1 MPLEYES
8 VSPARCTPALI
19 LLACGIALYLFAA
32 FGWFSDD
39 HRNAL
44 RRIGIPI
51 TVVLITGAVLL
62 NPQLHRPLSG
72 WLDRFRHPSPARRRW
87 TTLLA
92 WLAAALYLTLT
103 ALRQHRDFGLRVQD
117 EMMYL
122 VQVRMLAAGHLYLPA
137 HPMADFF
144 QTFYIFTKPVYASMY
159 FPGASLMFVPAI
171 WLHLPLWVVS
181 LLICGGVVAMTYRV
195 VAELTDGVWG
205 ILAALLVLGVPTV
218 RTLSLLVLSY
228 MPMALLGLLLIWAYL
243 HFRRE
248 RRLGW
253 AAIIGLIAGWAAITR
268 PLDAI
273 CFAVPVAIAMLFDL
287 RREDAKRG
295 VAAILASM
303 ACAAPFLSVQ
313 LLINHGV
320 TGRWLQTPVQRYEEL
335 YWPGVV
341 FGLHPQVLPGE
352 HPLATSLPQF
362 KDDYDHFVL
371 PWFTGKARL
380 KPRPFA
386 QTLEWTLPQV
396 LLIALLPVGLLGLR
410 DPGRRIAWGILLLFP
425 GIYFTWVMFLPNY
438 AAVVAPLVAFAVVLG
453 AQQLVDHFPGRK
465 QALSA
470 SLTASVF
477 LLGLISLPELSGK
490 DKTNSSEVMRKFNEV
505 SAKIHRPAVVFFRYP
520 TGDPMAWRHEQTYNI
535 DAASIDDEPIVRAQD
550 LGERNIE
557 LVRYYAKKQPE
568 RTFYSF
574 DQKTMTLKEL
584 GTAGQREV
592 P

>member
-1 MPLEYES
+1 MAPED
-8 VSPARCTPALI
+8 SPARQIVALI
-19 LLACGIALYLFAA
+19 LLGCGIALYLFAA
-32 FGWFSDD
+32 LGWFSDD

-51 TVVLITGAVLL
+51 AIVLIAAAVLYP
-62 NPQLHRPLSG
+62 PQLHRPLAD
-72 WLDRFRHPSPARRRW
+72 WLDRVRHPSAARRRW
-87 TTLLA
+87 ITSA
-92 WLAAALYLTLT
+92 VWLAAALYLALT

-122 VQVRMLAAGHLYLPA
+122 VQVRMLAAGHLYMPA

-159 FPGASLMFVPAI
+159 FPGASLMFVPAV
-171 WLHLPLWVVS
+171 WLHLPMWIIS
-181 LLICGGVVAMTYRV
+181 LAICGGVVAMTYRI

-205 ILAALLVLGVPTV
+205 MLAAMLVIGVPTV

-248 RRLGW
+248 RRIAW
-253 AAIIGLIAGWAAITR
+253 AAVIGLIAGWAAITR

-273 CFAVPVAIAMLFDL
+273 CFAAPVGVAMLLDL
-287 RREDAKRG
+287 RRECLKQ
-295 VAAILASM
+295 AIAIVFVSIL
-303 ACAAPFLSVQ
+303 CAAPFLSLQ

-320 TGRWLQTPVQRYEEL
+320 TGRWLQTPVQKYEEL

-341 FGLHPQVLPGE
+341 FGFHPHVLPGE

-396 LLIALLPVGLLGLR
+396 LFIVLLPIGLLGLR
-410 DPGRRIAWGILLLFP
+410 DPRRRIAWAMLLLFP
-425 GIYFTWVMFLPNY
+425 TIYFTWVMFLPNY
-438 AAVVAPLVAFAVVLG
+438 AAVVAPLVVFAVVLG
-453 AQQLVDHFPGRK
+453 AQQLVESFPARK
-465 QALSA
+465 QAVSA
-470 SLTASVF
+470 SVTASIF
-477 LLGLISLPELSGK
+477 LLAILSLPELSGK
-490 DKTNSSEVMRKFNEV
+490 DKSSSSGVMQKFNQL
-505 SAKIHRPAVVFFRYP
+505 SATIHRPAVVFFRYP

-535 DAASIDDEPIVRAQD
+535 EAASIDDEPIVRAQD
-550 LGERNIE
+550 LGERNLE
-557 LVRYYAKKQPE
+557 LVRYYAKKQLE

-574 DQKTMTLKEL
+574 DQQTMTLKEL
-584 GTAGQREV
+584 GTATQLEATK
-592 P
+592 